1 MKRLWVVV
9 GLCFA
14 LVALAIGARA
24 EPIVWQVI
32 NEYPATSIAGEGDAF
47 FAEAVKRKT
56 DGRITVQPV
65 PDAKSGL
72 RSREQLKAVTDGR
85 FAMADTFA
93 GALGEEDPVFLI
105 STLPFVTP
113 TAAHARA
120 LYEAARPLYEQLF
133 AARKQKLLYVTPW
146 PPSGI
151 WSADRIT
158 GAAALRG
165 LKIRTYDSTS
175 TDVFAQVSAAAHNI
189 SFADVMPKLEAGEL
203 NAVLSSGDGGAGRK
217 LWTRLPY
224 FSQITYA
231 IPLSFGSVSLDA
243 WEKLDD
249 GTRAAI
255 EEAARETTDHQWD
268 AMVGRVARNYAVMR
282 DNGMTIDE
290 HPPLDVVLALATA
303 GTKSLIE
310 WHGRAGPEAA
320 KVFEDYRGKLP
331 H

>member
-1 MKRLWVVV
+1 MRRLLVVA
-9 GLCFA
+9 GLSFA
-14 LVALAIGARA
+14 LLAMTIGAHA
-24 EPIVWQVI
+24 EPIVWQVV
-32 NEYPATSIAGEGDAF
+32 NEYPATSIAGEADAF
-47 FAEAVKRKT
+47 FAEAVKRRT
-56 DGRITVQPV
+56 DGRVTVQPI

-93 GALGEEDPVFLI
+93 GALGEDDPVFLI

-113 TAAHARA
+113 TANHARA
-120 LYEAARPLYEQLF
+120 LYEAARPLYEKLF
-133 AARKQKLLYVTPW
+133 AARGQKLLYVTPW

-151 WSADRIT
+151 WSADPVT
-158 GAAALRG
+158 STAALG
-165 LKIRTYDSTS
+165 ALKIRTYDTTS
-175 TDVFAQVSAAAHNI
+175 TEVFTQVSASASNV

-243 WEKLDD
+243 WGKLD
-249 GTRAAI
+249 GVTRAAI
-255 EEAARETTDHQWD
+255 EGAARETTDHQWD
-268 AMVGRVARNYAVMR
+268 AMVGRVARNYTVMR
-282 DNGMTIDE
+282 ENGMTIDE

-303 GTKSLIE
+303 GTKSLVE
-310 WHGRAGPEAA
+310 WHLRAGPDAA
-320 KVFEDYRGKLP
+320 KVFEDYRGRLP

>member
-1 MKRLWVVV
+1 MKRILT
-9 GLCFA
+9 LA
-14 LVALAIGARA
+14 LLSCALLATVAGVRA
-24 EPIVWQVI
+24 QPLVWDIV
-32 NEYPATSIAGEGDAF
+32 NEYPASSIAGEADAF

-56 DGRITVQPV
+56 DGRVTVQPM

-72 RSREQLKAVTDGR
+72 RSRDQLKAVTDGR
-85 FAMADTFA
+85 YAMADTFS
-93 GALGEEDPVFLI
+93 GALGDESPVFLL

-120 LYEAARPLYEQLF
+120 LYEAARPLYEKLF
-133 AARKQKLLYVTPW
+133 AERRQKLLYVSPW

-151 WSADRIT
+151 WSADRVT
-158 GAAALRG
+158 GVTALHA
-165 LKIRTYDSTS
+165 LKIRTYDTTS
-175 TDVFAQVSAAAHNI
+175 TEVFAQVSAAAYNI
-189 SFADVMPKLEAGEL
+189 SFADVMPKLEAGDL

-243 WEKLDD
+243 WGKLDD

-255 EEAARETTDHQWD
+255 EEAARETTEHQWD
-268 AMVGRVARNYAVMR
+268 AMAGRVSRNYAIMR
-282 DNGMTIDE
+282 ENGMTIDE

-303 GTKSLIE
+303 GTKSVIE
-310 WHGRAGPEAA
+310 WHGRAGAEAV
-320 KVFEDYRGKLP
+320 KVFEDYRARMAR
-331 H
+331 